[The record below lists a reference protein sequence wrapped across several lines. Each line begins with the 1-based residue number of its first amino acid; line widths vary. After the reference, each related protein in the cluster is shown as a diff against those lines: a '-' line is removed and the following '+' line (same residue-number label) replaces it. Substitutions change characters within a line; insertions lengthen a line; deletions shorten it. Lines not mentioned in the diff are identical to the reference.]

1 MLAYILKRIVAA
13 IGLLFAVSIVSFLI
27 LQVPEGDYASYAK
40 AMAISQGGMNEAD
53 AEAYAAQVR
62 ERYGLDQPLLVQYTR
77 WIGNIV
83 LHGDMGPSFAYNK
96 QVSELVGER
105 LPRTL
110 AIALICHVLA
120 TLIGVAL
127 GVIAASNQ
135 HRLGDTVAS
144 TLAFIGMTIPRFFME
159 LVILYYLAFVVGWPY
174 IGSLY
179 SPEFVFEDMGFAK
192 AWDFLKHVWPVI
204 LIATIGGLA
213 YNTRVMRGNLLD
225 ILRQP
230 YIEAARAKGLTERKV
245 IVKHAVPNA
254 LHPLVMHQGVILPY
268 MLTGELEVAIILS
281 IPTLG
286 PLMYSALTQ
295 QDVNVVA
302 SILLVL
308 SAVLLIGNLLADLA
322 LAFLDPR
329 IRYS

>member
-1 MLAYILKRIVAA
+1 MATYIIKRIFAA
-13 IGLLFAVSIVSFLI
+13 ICLLFAVSIVSFMI

-40 AMAISQGGMNEAD
+40 AMAISQGGMNESD

-62 ERYGLDQPLLVQYTR
+62 ARYGLDQPVLVQYVR

-83 LHGDMGPSFAYNK
+83 FAGDLGPSFAYNK
-96 QVSELVGER
+96 PVAELIGER

-110 AIALICHVLA
+110 AIAIVCHLLA

-127 GVIAASNQ
+127 GILAAAQ
-135 HRLGDTVAS
+135 HHRLGDTIAS
-144 TLAFIGMTIPRFFME
+144 TLAFVGMTVPRFFMA

-179 SPEFVFEDMGFAK
+179 SPEYVFADMSWAK
-192 AWDFLKHVWPVI
+192 IWDFLKHVWPVI
-204 LIATIGGLA
+204 LIATVGGLA

-225 ILRQP
+225 VLRQP
-230 YIEAARAKGLTERKV
+230 YIEAARAKGLKERTV

-254 LHPLVMHQGVILPY
+254 LHPLIMHQGVILPY

-295 QDVNVVA
+295 QDVNIV
-302 SILLVL
+302 SSTLLIL

-322 LAFLDPR
+322 LAVLDPR

>member
-1 MLAYILKRIVAA
+1 MATYIAKRIMAA
-13 IGLLFAVSIVSFLI
+13 LMLLFAVSIVSFLI
-27 LQVPEGDYASYAK
+27 LQIPDGDYASYAK
-40 AMAISQGGMNEAD
+40 AMAISQGGMSEAE
-53 AEAYAAQVR
+53 AEAYAGQVR
-62 ERYGLDQPLLVQYTR
+62 ERYGLDQPVLIQYAR

-83 LHGDMGPSFAYNK
+83 FAGDLGPSFAYNK
-96 QVSELVGER
+96 PVAELIGER

-110 AIALICHVLA
+110 AIAIICHLLA

-127 GVIAASNQ
+127 GILAAAQ
-135 HRLGDTVAS
+135 HHRLGDTIAS
-144 TLAFIGMTIPRFFME
+144 TLAFIGMTVPRFFMA
-159 LVILYYLAFVVGWPY
+159 LVILYYLAFVVGWPH

-179 SPEFVFEDMGFAK
+179 SPEFVFAEMSWAK
-192 AWDFLKHVWPVI
+192 AWNFLKHVWPVI
-204 LIATIGGLA
+204 LIATVGGLA

-225 ILRQP
+225 VLRQP
-230 YIEAARAKGLTERKV
+230 YIEAARAKGLKERTV

-254 LHPLVMHQGVILPY
+254 LHPLIMHQGVIMPY

-295 QDVNVVA
+295 QDVNIV
-302 SILLVL
+302 SSTLLIL
-308 SAVLLIGNLLADLA
+308 SAVLLLGNLLADLA
-322 LAFLDPR
+322 LAALDPR